1 MPDLGSMKYSEMFD
15 LGGRRRSWIV
25 RRDLG
30 VVEVW
35 MVSYPRVP
43 LSWVTG
49 GIEIHRHAEMASVP
63 PTNSSC
69 SLLRCGPCVHDGSS
83 LGFRPISDMMIE
95 LGVSAGDKLPL
106 EVLEKIKLTLI
117 SWADAHLGLN
127 PAKRRGRGAR
137 RQFLL

>member
-1 MPDLGSMKYSEMFD
+1 
-15 LGGRRRSWIV
+15 
-25 RRDLG
+25 
-30 VVEVW
+30 
-35 MVSYPRVP
+35 
-43 LSWVTG
+43 
-49 GIEIHRHAEMASVP
+49 
-63 PTNSSC
+63 
-69 SLLRCGPCVHDGSS
+69 
-83 LGFRPISDMMIE
+83 MMIE